1 MVCLPRDR
9 AGIDLDDERLLS
21 IGRDVLKQEASEL
34 LRVADEMG
42 QEIVKAARVIHCS
55 KGRLVVIGM
64 GKSGLIGR
72 KIAATLASLGTPSF
86 FLHAAEA
93 SHGDLGMV
101 CREDVGLFI
110 SNSGKTKEVVALL
123 PFFRRLGAPVISI
136 TGGISSPL
144 AKNSDIVL
152 NSSVSREADPLN
164 LAPTSSTTVQLA
176 IGDALAGMVTEL
188 RGLEEDDFALF
199 HPGGALGRRLL
210 TKVED
215 VMGSGDKLPVVIEHV
230 KVSDALFEMTSKGY
244 GATLIVDEEGKLAGI
259 FTDGDLRRLI
269 ERCGVECL
277 ESDVSSAMTKNPV
290 TLEAG
295 RLAAEAVH
303 IMEERE
309 ISVLIVAK
317 AGKPIGIIHLHELL
331 KAGVA

>member
-244 GATLIVDEEGKLAGI
+244 GQRSLL
-259 FTDGDLRRLI
+259 
-269 ERCGVECL
+269 
-277 ESDVSSAMTKNPV
+277 TKRENLPEYLQMAICVALLSGAEWNVLSLMCPV
-290 TLEAG
+290 
-295 RLAAEAVH
+295 
-303 IMEERE
+303 
-309 ISVLIVAK
+309 
-317 AGKPIGIIHLHELL
+317 P
-331 KAGVA
+331 

>member
-1 MVCLPRDR
+1 MVCLPRER
-9 AGIDLDDERLLS
+9 AGIDLDDACLLQ
-21 IGRDVLKQEASEL
+21 IGRKVLQQEAQELNKAAGRLGSEL
-34 LRVADEMG
+34 
-42 QEIVKAARVIHCS
+42 VKAARLIHDC

-86 FLHAAEA
+86 FLHAAEG

-110 SNSGKTKEVVALL
+110 SNSGCTHEVVALL
-123 PFFRRLGAPVISI
+123 PFFRRLGAPVVSI
-136 TGGISSPL
+136 TGGLSSPL

-152 NSSVSREADPLN
+152 DSSVEREADPLN
-164 LAPTSSTTVQLA
+164 LAPTSSTTLQLA

-188 RGLEEDDFALF
+188 RGLGEDDFALF

-210 TKVED
+210 TKIED
-215 VMGSGDKLPVVIEHV
+215 VMGAGEKLPVVRNHV

-244 GATLIVDEEGKLAGI
+244 GATIIVNENGKLEGI

-269 ERCGVECL
+269 ARRGVECL
-277 ESDVSSAMTKNPV
+277 TDVVAGAMTRNPI
-290 TLEAG
+290 TIG
-295 RLAAEAVH
+295 PDRLAAEAVR
-303 IMEERE
+303 IMEEKE
-309 ISVLIVAK
+309 ISVIVVVK
-317 AGKPIGIIHLHELL
+317 DDKPIGIVHLHEIL
-331 KAGVA
+331 KAGVS